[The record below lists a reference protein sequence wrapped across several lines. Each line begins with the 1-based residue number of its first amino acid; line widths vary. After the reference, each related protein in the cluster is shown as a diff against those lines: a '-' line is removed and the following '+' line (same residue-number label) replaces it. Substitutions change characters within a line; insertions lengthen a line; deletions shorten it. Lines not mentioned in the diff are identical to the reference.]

1 MIYKMMNGRL
11 RASVK
16 NCDGKLNDNDIDRVS
31 FQVKRRTDFM
41 KLAVY
46 VPIEEVGSKWAG

>member
-1 MIYKMMNGRL
+1 MMNGRL